1 VCVVAKAGVELGACG
16 GDGRLEG
23 GHVEEFG
30 GALLGC
36 LVRVEIGVVARGD
49 GRELG
54 RGQRMLRA
62 RCDGRMARRYERG
75 GGGDLQQH
83 PHQR

>member
-54 RGQRMLRA
+54 RG
-62 RCDGRMARRYERG
+62 
-75 GGGDLQQH
+75 
-83 PHQR
+83 